1 MTIELRDMQPKLIAT
16 QAEVA
21 AMLEQILIDKKD
33 ADETRVQVEAQQ
45 AEAATTAAECKRIR
59 DTADSQLKEALPMLD
74 KALECLNDLKKSD
87 IEEVKNF
94 KKPTDGVKLTMEAA
108 CIMLG
113 VKVWRAAGSSGVGVG
128 VGLGRIGKCGQSFAI
143 QHAASFLR

>member
-45 AEAATTAAECKRIR
+45 AEAATTAAE
-59 DTADSQLKEALPMLD
+59 
-74 KALECLNDLKKSD
+74 
-87 IEEVKNF
+87 
-94 KKPTDGVKLTMEAA
+94 
-108 CIMLG
+108 
-113 VKVWRAAGSSGVGVG
+113 VWCRVSGSGN
-128 VGLGRIGKCGQSFAI
+128 R
-143 QHAASFLR
+143 H